1 MKLSHGLK
9 MMLEPLTNVFG
20 LPDSLSH
27 AMRKAGKRGHN
38 ATLYPTDLRKVSL
51 IIETIHD
58 VTGKLFSVEVIDGN
72 IQNAMMMLSNWIKE
86 EDNIL
91 ENQFACY

>member
-38 ATLYPTDLRKVSL
+38 ATLYPTDLRKVNVIL
-51 IIETIHD
+51 ETIHD
-58 VTGKLFSVEVIDGN
+58 VSGKVFSVEVIEGN
-72 IQNAMMMLSNWIKE
+72 IESAMLHLKQWIKE
-86 EDNIL
+86 EDYML
-91 ENQFACY
+91 ENIYAAY